1 MFDSKELEGRLL
13 DKEQFVFDA
22 KTEALLDK
30 LERENF
36 KRVREETEGDED
48 ERRLVEAEIKEGK
61 DQVKVVRVQEEGKE
75 VENKVV
81 TRE

>member
-1 MFDSKELEGRLL
+1 ML